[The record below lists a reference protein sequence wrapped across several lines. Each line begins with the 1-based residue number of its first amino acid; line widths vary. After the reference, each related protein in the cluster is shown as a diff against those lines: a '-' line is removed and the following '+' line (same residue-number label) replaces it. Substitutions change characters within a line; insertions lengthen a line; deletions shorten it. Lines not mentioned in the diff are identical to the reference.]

1 MPASFILILLL
12 NECFLWAC
20 TQHWH
25 KQNKKNVQITLL
37 STQKCIKHWY
47 DILTHLS
54 PISVL
59 FHTHLVFITL
69 PVNRCVDCLLVLLT
83 LWNSAVKYKTLWMQ
97 MLTDEYLT
105 WLFIK
110 HGNAQRSGAG
120 EGESL
125 SVSTERTAGRWQ
137 AATGPAKDSLHW
149 SRAANNVMCAENV
162 QPMAACD

>member
-1 MPASFILILLL
+1 MNVSSEPAHNTDINIKKCANNIHYCPLRNAL
-12 NECFLWAC
+12 N
-20 TQHWH
+20 
-25 KQNKKNVQITLL
+25 V
-37 STQKCIKHWY
+37 WY
-47 DILTHLS
+47 NILTYLS
-54 PISVL
+54 PISLL

-137 AATGPAKDSLHW
+137 AATGPTKDSLHW

-162 QPMAACD
+162 QPMAASD